1 MHRSPKYVQV
11 YNQILK
17 MIKQGQLAPGAKLPS
32 EEVLTTEFEVSRVT
46 LRTALSLLKEDGFIR
61 SIHGQGHFVEASES
75 QKKSGIEALGNPM
88 LKSLFP
94 PIESRETYCHEN
106 QASEFTDRLFDRQ
119 NAPYDTLNIWY
130 QNKGENIGNTL
141 AIVLPTTIQMFGVD
155 LSDSAAIINF
165 LEETIYQKA
174 SSSNVLITLSDR
186 QQKTFRRTFGDTSP
200 LILMTEDIF
209 GFNGERL
216 LQNKHYIPANLYRAN
231 VMRYQN
237 DLQNQIGAVE

>member
-17 MIKQGQLAPGAKLPS
+17 MIKQGQLAPGSKLPS

-61 SIHGQGHFVEASES
+61 SIHGQGHFVEAGES
-75 QKKSGIEALGNPM
+75 QKGSGIETLGDPM
-88 LKSLFP
+88 LKSLVL
-94 PIESRETYCHEN
+94 PIEKRETYFHEN
-106 QASEFTDRLFDRQ
+106 QPSEFTDRLFDSQ

-130 QNKGENIGNTL
+130 QNKSGNIGNTL
-141 AIVLPTTIQMFGVD
+141 SILLPKTIELFGVNMNSSRD
-155 LSDSAAIINF
+155 IVTF

-174 SSSNVLITLSDR
+174 SSSTVLITLSDR
-186 QQKTFRRTFGDTSP
+186 QQKTFRRTFSDGSP
-200 LILMTEDIF
+200 LILMTEDVF
-209 GFNGERL
+209 GLNGERL

-231 VMRYQN
+231 VVRYQN
-237 DLQNQIGAVE
+237 DLQNQISPVD